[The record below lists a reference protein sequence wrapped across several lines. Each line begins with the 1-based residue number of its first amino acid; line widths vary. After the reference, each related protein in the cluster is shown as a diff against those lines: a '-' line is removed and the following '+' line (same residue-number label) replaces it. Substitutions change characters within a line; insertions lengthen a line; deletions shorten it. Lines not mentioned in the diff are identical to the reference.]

1 MKNLEDYGVQTLES
15 EEVNKTNGGGN
26 GIGTVLAIIGAGIYV
41 YNNWD
46 DFVEGVKEGYASTQ

>member
-15 EEVNKTNGGGN
+15 EEVNKTNGGGI